1 MARSRPTKNGML
13 EEAIRDL
20 IQSQATLV
28 RNQALYLEQK
38 AEIDRRIAETQR
50 INDERFARIEAIL
63 MEHSRILAEHTRM
76 LQALPEAVREK
87 IGFRAPPPAAP
98 RPE

>member
-1 MARSRPTKNGML
+1 M

-20 IQSQATLV
+20 PQSQAILV

-38 AEIDRRIAETQR
+38 AQLDRQMVETQR
-50 INDERFARIEAIL
+50 INDARFARIEAIL
-63 MEHSRILAEHTRM
+63 VEHGRILAEHTRM

-87 IGFRAPPPAAP
+87 IGFGPPQQS
-98 RPE
+98 